1 MYVPWDCNRV
11 ESLTRSSCP
20 PWYGIITQPWETS
33 ITLQPDF
40 SIHCFLLIQN
50 EVESRMLSVSCYTRN
65 QHTWCTK
72 RRKFYYKQLKSSDR
86 STEQKLT
93 MSKSVKKLVEETK
106 EQGYTELELCDKSLS
121 SIADIPGLS
130 KCTGHS
136 WKQKKLEE
144 RIHVLF
150 ESNFVMFRPCIF
162 AYFSYKLSFSPA
174 EAFGTAYVKS
184 QQNNMWV
191 NFF

>member
-50 EVESRMLSVSCYTRN
+50 EVESRRLSVSCYTRN

-150 ESNFVMFRPCIF
+150 ESNFVMFRPYIF

-184 QQNNMWV
+184 QQNNVWV

>member
-1 MYVPWDCNRV
+1 
-11 ESLTRSSCP
+11 
-20 PWYGIITQPWETS
+20 
-33 ITLQPDF
+33 
-40 SIHCFLLIQN
+40 
-50 EVESRMLSVSCYTRN
+50 
-65 QHTWCTK
+65 
-72 RRKFYYKQLKSSDR
+72 
-86 STEQKLT
+86 

-150 ESNFVMFRPCIF
+150 ESNFVMFRPYIF

-184 QQNNMWV
+184 QQSNMWV

>member
-150 ESNFVMFRPCIF
+150 ESNFVMFRPYIF

-184 QQNNMWV
+184 QQNNVWV